1 MKSKWKRKKE
11 KHKKSKKQRR
21 RETNPTE
28 ENKGKEKEEKKEGG
42 SREELHE
49 RGETALRIYRNREE
63 KQDLQE
69 TDRFESERE
78 EATQDKKACSF
89 GKVGTKI

>member
-1 MKSKWKRKKE
+1 M
-11 KHKKSKKQRR
+11 
-21 RETNPTE
+21 
-28 ENKGKEKEEKKEGG
+28 
-42 SREELHE
+42 
-49 RGETALRIYRNREE
+49 RIYRNREE

-89 GKVGTKI
+89 GKVGTKIEGLGEEGRSIWMVSTGTVSRLPPLRRWLPTSMTSSSRATCACAAASWG